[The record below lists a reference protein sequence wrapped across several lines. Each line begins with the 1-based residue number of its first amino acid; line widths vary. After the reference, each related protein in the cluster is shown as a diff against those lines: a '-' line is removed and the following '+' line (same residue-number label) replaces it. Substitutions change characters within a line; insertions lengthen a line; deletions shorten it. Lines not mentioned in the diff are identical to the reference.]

1 MESTPI
7 GRYTISLRA
16 DDPPLRDADLE
27 QQAAL
32 VEEIDLELADSDC
45 LYLVAVRD
53 DEPPVLVLTSIRGPQ
68 GHHWTHSTRSSR
80 RNQRLPSPVSHLPI
94 EKPFNPIPLI
104 ARVVVSQF
112 H

>member
-16 DDPPLRDADLE
+16 EDPPLRDAGLE

-32 VEEIDLELADSDC
+32 VEEIDLDLADSDC

-53 DEPPVLVLTSIRGPQ
+53 DEPPVLVLT
-68 GHHWTHSTRSSR
+68 
-80 RNQRLPSPVSHLPI
+80 QRYEPIWEWQPEFHFVPETEVPSWVR
-94 EKPFNPIPLI
+94 
-104 ARVVVSQF
+104 ARDC
-112 H
+112 